1 MKIDKILFCLLM
13 VCLLVAI
20 PVLAACNGGTP
31 TTTTPTTTTPTTTT
45 PTTTTPTTTTPT
57 TTTPTT
63 TTPTTTPGE
72 TLEEILGRSTGFD
85 SVKYDMLIT
94 SPGTPTMT
102 TKVWMKNN
110 KMKTETTVEG
120 ETVVMLIDIDA
131 QTMYMYFP
139 EQNMAMKMTFEMP
152 ESAIDEAQS
161 IPDYNPV
168 IIGTETM
175 DGKVCLV
182 IEYTIEGSTAKMWIW
197 KEKGFPIRVEMTT
210 TEGTVIMEYKNID
223 FSDIPDSEFE
233 LPAGVTEIPGM

>member
-1 MKIDKILFCLLM
+1 
-13 VCLLVAI
+13 
-20 PVLAACNGGTP
+20 
-31 TTTTPTTTTPTTTT
+31 
-45 PTTTTPTTTTPT
+45 
-57 TTTPTT
+57 
-63 TTPTTTPGE
+63 
-72 TLEEILGRSTGFD
+72 
-85 SVKYDMLIT
+85 
-94 SPGTPTMT
+94 
-102 TKVWMKNN
+102 MKNN